1 MSAFIC
7 VHLRLPFCL
16 CEGTIRSQVIQP
28 EILLAAGLI
37 ILAAYFIRG
46 ISGFGSGLIAVPL
59 LAHFLPLT
67 FVVPLIL
74 VTDFS
79 ASVVLGAHTRKH
91 ARWDEVRPLL
101 PFSVLGVVAG
111 TTLLIHLPKTLLLT
125 TLGLFVLLFGAHNV
139 LNLHGTRTV
148 SRLWAAP
155 AGLVGGTVSA
165 LFGTGGPPYVIYLN
179 HRLRDKGELRAT
191 FSLLFLIEGGV
202 RLTIFILAGLLLE
215 TSLLFAILAALPLVA
230 VGLWLGNHVHLGIAP
245 QAMQRLVGVLL
256 VVAGVSLLWRAW
268 T

>member
-1 MSAFIC
+1 
-7 VHLRLPFCL
+7 LQ
-16 CEGTIRSQVIQP
+16 TQP
-28 EILLAAGLI
+28 EILLATGLI
-37 ILAAYFIRG
+37 VLAAYVIRG
-46 ISGFGSGLIAVPL
+46 IAGFGSGLIAVPL

-79 ASVVLGAHTRKH
+79 ASIVLGAHTRKH

-101 PFSVLGVVAG
+101 PFSLLGVLAG
-111 TTLLIHLPKTLLLT
+111 TTLLMHLPKLPLLT
-125 TLGLFVLLFGAHNV
+125 TLGLFVLLFGARSI

-155 AGLVGGTVSA
+155 AGLAGGTVSA

-179 HRLRDKGELRAT
+179 HRLRGKGELRAT
-191 FSLLFLIEGGV
+191 FSLLFLIEGGL
-202 RLTIFILAGLLLE
+202 RLVTFLLAGLFMQ
-215 TSLLFAILAALPLVA
+215 TSLLLAILAALPLVA
-230 VGLWLGNHVHLGIAP
+230 AGLWLGNHVHFGIAP
-245 QAMQRLVGVLL
+245 QAMQRLVGMLL
-256 VVAGVSLLWRAW
+256 IVAGVSLLWRAW